1 MVSTGK
7 GITPTLYEHLQL
19 GACRVRKIK
28 LMLELLCISGSLRQ
42 RSSNTAVLEAVRL
55 LAPSSVKVTA
65 YAGLADLPPF
75 NPDRESEPILAV
87 QTFRDLLERSSAV
100 LISSPEYAHGLP
112 GVLKNALDWVVGSG
126 ELSEKPV
133 VLLSASPRAV
143 HAQAQLEEVLFTMNA
158 RVLREAFV
166 SVNLLGSGLD
176 AAGIVAHPEHSR
188 VLREMLEGLLAVL

>member
-1 MVSTGK
+1 
-7 GITPTLYEHLQL
+7 
-19 GACRVRKIK
+19 
-28 LMLELLCISGSLRQ
+28 MLELLCISGSLRQ